1 MTNILKIRT
10 ILKKIDNN
18 HRFCYSIPPRQGKT
32 LLQEF
37 RRKSMNCSDSPFK
50 DDEMDM
56 LRTMFESGALSR
68 EELIKIITIKIK

>member
-10 ILKKIDNN
+10 ILKKIDNP
-18 HRFCYSIPPRQGKT
+18 RFCYSIPPRQGKT

-50 DDEMDM
+50 DDEIDM